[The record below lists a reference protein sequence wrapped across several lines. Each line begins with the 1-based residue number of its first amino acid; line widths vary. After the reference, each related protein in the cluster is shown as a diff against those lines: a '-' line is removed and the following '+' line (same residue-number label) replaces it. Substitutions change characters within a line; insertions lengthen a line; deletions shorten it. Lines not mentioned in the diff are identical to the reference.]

1 MVKLSNRE
9 NAPAQ
14 LGNEEVFA
22 EIVAL
27 ISASRERALQ
37 AVNSTLISFY
47 WDVGAMISR
56 KIQVADWGDGVVD
69 ELAAFMARKVPNLR
83 GFTRRNLFRMRQFYE
98 LPMSTIQLCR
108 HW

>member
-1 MVKLSNRE
+1 MAKRPDSRR
-9 NAPAQ
+9 APA
-14 LGNEEVFA
+14 LPGTEEVFA

-37 AVNSTLISFY
+37 AVNSTLIALY

-56 KIQVADWGDGVVD
+56 KIQTADWGDGVVN
-69 ELAAFMARKVPNLR
+69 ELAAFIAGKVPNLR

-98 LPMSTIQLCR
+98 AYATDSLCR